1 MQRAELGVLVRR
13 AAIAVTSALFLV
25 PMALMP
31 AIAADTSCRAV
42 ADRMVK
48 AAVEDALQD
57 VMKADASLKKLDR
70 RTLIEVA
77 GKQLIAAKRADLKAH
92 GYMTLLWYGD
102 AAAQQMVAEAAAALQ
117 TQKERAHF
125 YFVMGLYQIGS
136 KTPKLAQ
143 EGRDTIKQVH
153 SSNLVTFVNEATWR
167 LLITDCQMS
176 K

>member
-1 MQRAELGVLVRR
+1 MPRAELGVLVRQ
-13 AAIAVTSALFLV
+13 ATIVVTLALFLAGIA
-25 PMALMP
+25 PTP
-31 AIAADTSCRAV
+31 AITADTSCRAV

-48 AAVEDALQD
+48 AAVEDALQE
-57 VMKADASLKKLDR
+57 VMKADDSLKRLDR

-77 GKQLIAAKRADLKAH
+77 GKQLMAAKRADLKAH

-102 AAAQQMVAEAAAALQ
+102 AAARQMVAEAAAALQ
-117 TQKERAHF
+117 TQRERAHF

-136 KTPKLAQ
+136 KTLKLAQ

-167 LLITDCQMS
+167 LLKTDCQMS